1 MKLIGE
7 IFKWFLYITTGILIV
22 TAIAFGA
29 KGEEMMPVNTLW
41 KILLAG
47 FLTTVVTVGFKPWK
61 DRGVISYVLQYMSLC
76 LVMVVCGGMFGWI
89 PFSVFGVFLM
99 MFYVAAVYGIAFV
112 AYWLVDRKQAEEINK
127 LLQERYKD
135 EEE

>member
-47 FLTTVVTVGFKPWK
+47 FLTTVVTVGFKTWK
-61 DRGVISYVLQYMSLC
+61 DRGVISYVLHYMSLC

-127 LLQERYKD
+127 LLEERYKD
-135 EEE
+135 EE